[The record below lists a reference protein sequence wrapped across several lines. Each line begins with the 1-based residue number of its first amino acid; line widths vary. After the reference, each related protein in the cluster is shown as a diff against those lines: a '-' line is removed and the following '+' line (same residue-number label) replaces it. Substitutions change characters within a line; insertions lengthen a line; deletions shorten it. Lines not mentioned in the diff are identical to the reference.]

1 MLGEGEAA
9 KASLLPPEVA
19 ESNPADPTT
28 FGGDRERIT
37 GRPGRGSGTS

>member
-1 MLGEGEAA
+1 MGEGEAA

-28 FGGDRERIT
+28 FGRFKR
-37 GRPGRGSGTS
+37 